1 MAVEPNRWGI
11 IYNPK
16 AGSRKTQKRWNE
28 IRSYMENRK
37 VVFDATRSFS
47 ATARSIKLLCPSWRY
62 PIVGTSPTLKPSF
75 FHALT

>member
-37 VVFDATRSFS
+37 VVFD
-47 ATARSIKLLCPSWRY
+47 
-62 PIVGTSPTLKPSF
+62 
-75 FHALT
+75 